1 MKNNNVEA
9 LTKERKGCNGMH
21 LIIGDR
27 QTKLGEPD
35 LFLTADSLKRSE
47 YDALSVVCA
56 SYMRLNDDL
65 NRLIKTYREQLEEK
79 DGCFRSSSLVCII
92 REQEET
98 INVLRKQLRFII
110 NSVLSDGC
118 LNCALNF
125 VKSGNK

>member
-21 LIIGDR
+21 LIICDR

-35 LFLTADSLKRSE
+35 LFLTADSLRRSE

-65 NRLIKTYREQLEEK
+65 NRLIKTYREQLEGERW
-79 DGCFRSSSLVCII
+79 GLSFLFISLYNKRAGRNDKCIK
-92 REQEET
+92 EAVT
-98 INVLRKQLRFII
+98 VY
-110 NSVLSDGC
+110 
-118 LNCALNF
+118 
-125 VKSGNK
+125 NK

>member
-35 LFLTADSLKRSE
+35 LFLTADSLRRSE

-56 SYMRLNDDL
+56 S
-65 NRLIKTYREQLEEK
+65 
-79 DGCFRSSSLVCII
+79 
-92 REQEET
+92 
-98 INVLRKQLRFII
+98 
-110 NSVLSDGC
+110 
-118 LNCALNF
+118 
-125 VKSGNK
+125 

>member
-21 LIIGDR
+21 LIICDR

-35 LFLTADSLKRSE
+35 LFLTADSLRRSE

-65 NRLIKTYREQLEEK
+65 NRLIKTYREQLEGK
-79 DGCFRSSSLVCII
+79 DGGFLFISLYNKRAGRNDKCIK
-92 REQEET
+92 EAVT
-98 INVLRKQLRFII
+98 VY
-110 NSVLSDGC
+110 
-118 LNCALNF
+118 
-125 VKSGNK
+125 NK

>member
-35 LFLTADSLKRSE
+35 LFLTADSLRRSE

-65 NRLIKTYREQLEEK
+65 NRLIKTYREQLEGK
-79 DGCFRSSSLVCII
+79 DGCFRFSSLVCVI
-92 REQEET
+92 RE
-98 INVLRKQLRFII
+98 QLRFII

>member
-35 LFLTADSLKRSE
+35 LFLTADSLRRSE

-98 INVLRKQLRFII
+98 INVLRKQLQFII
-110 NSVLSDGC
+110 NSIF
-118 LNCALNF
+118 A
-125 VKSGNK
+125 

>member
-21 LIIGDR
+21 LIICDR

-35 LFLTADSLKRSE
+35 LFLTADSLRRSE

-56 SYMRLNDDL
+56 SYMMLNDDL
-65 NRLIKTYREQLEEK
+65 NRLIKTYREQLEGK
-79 DGCFRSSSLVCII
+79 DGCFRFSSLVCVI

-98 INVLRKQLRFII
+98 IN
-110 NSVLSDGC
+110 VLSDGC